1 MSCRRFLPL
10 LIFVFTSSSS
20 PAGAEPIPSWSYRPL
35 FNDIAT
41 ATGLT
46 GGFTFPNDV
55 FSTASGDAF
64 VSLTPV
70 LAWSVAREST
80 PDEVRSLPY
89 RFSIELRDAAS
100 GDSAVLGFEGTLSG
114 QFWRTGSELSNAF
127 GNGRTQSVELGDRE
141 YTLRLSRFDA
151 PTGYGVDGAGAVW
164 AEVRV
169 TAAGGSGGDESSSP
183 GTVETPEPATLA
195 LVGVGVPLFLLARR
209 LRRNG

>member
-1 MSCRRFLPL
+1 MSHRRFLPL
-10 LIFVFTSSSS
+10 LTSLFVCSSS
-20 PAGAEPIPSWSYRPL
+20 PVGAEPTPSWSYRPL

-41 ATGLT
+41 ADGLT

-55 FSTASGDAF
+55 FAVASGDA
-64 VSLTPV
+64 VVPLTPV

-89 RFSIELRDAAS
+89 RFSVEVRDDAS

-127 GNGRTQSVELGDRE
+127 GRDRVQSVELGDRE

-164 AEVRV
+164 AEVRM
-169 TAAGGSGGDESSSP
+169 TAAGGTGGDDGQSP

-195 LVGVGVPLFLLARR
+195 LLGVGVPLFLLARR